1 MNIFATDPCPRIS
14 AQNLDDKRVSKMV
27 LETAQMLSAAVR
39 IRAFEEGDTTSFSEL
54 YGKTHVNHPCTV
66 WTRSGRQQFD
76 WMIEHGLWL
85 NDEFMHRYGH
95 SLPHRST
102 TVITEAAKHR
112 GLFDE
117 SRPLVFDFNSSG
129 FHTDHGIHF
138 NYQLCMSHK
147 WCRLDARR
155 PSWTKRIRPKFYGLI
170 NRVKGI

>member
-1 MNIFATDPCPRIS
+1 MNIFLTDPCPRIS
-14 AQNLDDKRVSKMV
+14 AQNLDDKRVVKMV
-27 LETAQMLSAAVR
+27 LETAQMLAAATLAHGVD
-39 IRAFEEGDTTSFSEL
+39 IG
-54 YGKTHVNHPCTV
+54 YKKTHFNHPCTV

-85 NDEFMHRYGH
+85 NDEFMYRYGH
-95 SLPHRST
+95 SHPHRSV
-102 TVITEAAKHR
+102 TVIDRAAKHR

-117 SRPLVFDFNSSG
+117 ARPLVFDFNSSG
-129 FHTDHGIHF
+129 FHDSRGVYF

-147 WCRLDARR
+147 WCYKDARR

>member
-27 LETAQMLSAAVR
+27 LETAQMLAAATLSHGVD
-39 IRAFEEGDTTSFSEL
+39 IG
-54 YGKTHVNHPCTV
+54 YKKTHVNHPCTV

-85 NDEFMHRYGH
+85 NDEFMYRYGH

-102 TVITEAAKHR
+102 TVIDEAAKHR

-117 SRPLVFDFNSSG
+117 GRPLVFDFNSSG
-129 FHTDHGIHF
+129 FHTSNGIHY

-147 WCRLDARR
+147 WCYKDARR
-155 PSWTKRIRPKFYGLI
+155 PSWTKRVRPKFYGLI
-170 NRVKGI
+170 NRYKEI

>member
-27 LETAQMLSAAVR
+27 LETAQMLSSAILVQAGE
-39 IRAFEEGDTTSFSEL
+39 AGLKDASL
-54 YGKTHVNHPCTV
+54 YRKTHVNHPCTV

-85 NDEFMHRYGH
+85 NDEFMRRYDH
-95 SLPHRST
+95 SLPHWSV
-102 TVITEAAKHR
+102 TVIDEAAKHR

-117 SRPLVFDFNSSG
+117 SRPLIFDFNSSG
-129 FHTDHGIHF
+129 FHDERGIHF

-147 WCRLDARR
+147 WCYKDARR
-155 PSWTKRIRPKFYGLI
+155 PTWTKTTRPKFYGLI
-170 NRVKGI
+170 NRYEV

>member
-27 LETAQMLSAAVR
+27 LETAQMLAAATLSHGVD
-39 IRAFEEGDTTSFSEL
+39 IG
-54 YGKTHVNHPCTV
+54 YKKTHVNHPCTV

-85 NDEFMHRYGH
+85 NDEFMYRYGH
-95 SLPHRST
+95 AHKST
-102 TVITEAAKHR
+102 DVIDRAAKHR

-129 FHTDHGIHF
+129 FHEIAPLPMLPRDSVHF

-170 NRVKGI
+170 NRVEI

>member
-14 AQNLDDKRVSKMV
+14 AQNLDDKRIVKMV
-27 LETAQMLSAAVR
+27 LETAQMLSSAILIQAGE
-39 IRAFEEGDTTSFSEL
+39 AGLKDDSL
-54 YGKTHVNHPCTV
+54 YRKTHANHPCTV

-85 NDEFMHRYGH
+85 ADEFMHRYGH
-95 SLPHRST
+95 SRPHRSV
-102 TVITEAAKHR
+102 TVIDRAAKHR

-129 FHTDHGIHF
+129 FHDSRGVHY

-147 WCRLDARR
+147 WCYKDSRR
-155 PSWTKRIRPKFYGLI
+155 PSWTKRVRPKFYGLI
-170 NRVKGI
+170 NRVEGVI